1 MVIGIAGGSCSGK
14 STLAR
19 NLVNLLGGSRTVHI
33 SQDNYYKDQSV
44 YSEQERE
51 KINYD
56 SPAVIDID
64 LLVQHLSQLIEGRPI
79 KKPIYD
85 FVTHTRVTGYDLV
98 YPEKDIILEGIL
110 IFTDKK
116 LRDLMHLRIF
126 LDITADI
133 RLARRVSRD
142 TEERGRTPELVKKQ
156 WFDSVEAM
164 YHKYVVPTKRYAD
177 YIFTGYPEHDEI
189 ASLAER
195 IRTGERL

>member
-19 NLVNLLGGSRTVHI
+19 SLVELLGDRKTVHV

-56 SPAVIDID
+56 SPAVFDID
-64 LLVQHLSQLIEGRPI
+64 LLVYHLSRLIDGRPI

-98 YPEKDIILEGIL
+98 YPENDIILEGIL

-126 LDITADI
+126 LDITADV
-133 RLARRVSRD
+133 RLARRVLRD
-142 TEERGRTPELVKKQ
+142 TEERGRTPESVKKQ
-156 WFDSVEAM
+156 WFDSVEIM
-164 YHKYVVPTKRYAD
+164 YEKYVAPTKRYAD
-177 YIFTGYPEHDEI
+177 FVFTENPEYDDI
-189 ASLAER
+189 ASLADS
-195 IRTGERL
+195 IREGEHL

>member
-19 NLVNLLGGSRTVHI
+19 NLANLLGDKKTVHV

-44 YSEQERE
+44 YSVQERE

-56 SPAVIDID
+56 SPAVVDID
-64 LLVQHLSQLIEGRPI
+64 LLVYHLSRLIDGRPI

-85 FVTHTRVTGYDLV
+85 FVTHTRVRGYDLV
-98 YPEKDIILEGIL
+98 YPENGIIVEGIL
-110 IFTDKK
+110 IFAEKK

-133 RLARRVSRD
+133 RLGRRVLRD
-142 TEERGRTPELVKKQ
+142 TEERGRIPESVKKQ
-156 WFDSVEAM
+156 WFDSVETM
-164 YHKYVVPTKRYAD
+164 YRKHVAPTKHYAD
-177 YIFTGYPEHDEI
+177 IIFTENPGYDEI
-189 ASLAER
+189 ELLADK

>member
-19 NLVNLLGGSRTVHI
+19 NLVNLLGDGKTVRV

-44 YSEQERE
+44 YSEGERE

-56 SPAVIDID
+56 CPAVVDID
-64 LLVQHLSQLIEGRPI
+64 LLVYHLSRLIDGRPI

-85 FVTHTRVTGYDLV
+85 FATHTRVGGYDLV
-98 YPEKDIILEGIL
+98 HPENDIIVEGVL

-126 LDITADI
+126 LDITADV
-133 RLARRVSRD
+133 RLARRVLRD
-142 TEERGRTPELVKKQ
+142 TKERGRTPELVKKQ
-156 WFDSVEAM
+156 WFDSVEIM
-164 YHKYVVPTKRYAD
+164 YQKYVAPTKHYAD
-177 YIFTGYPEHDEI
+177 FIFTENPEYDDV
-189 ASLAER
+189 ALLADR

>member
-19 NLVNLLGGSRTVHI
+19 NLANLLGDKKTVHV

-44 YSEQERE
+44 YSVQERE

-56 SPAVIDID
+56 CPAVVDID
-64 LLVQHLSQLIEGRPI
+64 LLVYHLSQLTDGRPI

-85 FVTHTRVTGYDLV
+85 FVTHTRVGGYDLV
-98 YPEKDIILEGIL
+98 CPERDIVVEGIL

-133 RLARRVSRD
+133 RLGRRVLRD
-142 TEERGRTPELVKKQ
+142 TEERGRIPESVKKQ
-156 WFDSVEAM
+156 WFDSVEIM
-164 YHKYVVPTKRYAD
+164 YRKHVAPTKRYAD
-177 YIFTGYPEHDEI
+177 IIFTENPGYDEI
-189 ASLAER
+189 ELLADK